1 MKIDEII
8 EGIAKEN
15 SITVDEV
22 RQEMELAINAAK
34 DTPNFKA
41 IFGDRVPTI
50 EEFIE
55 YSVATLQLMNSRTN

>member
-1 MKIDEII
+1 MLLMMRRVFYGEHTASDGID
-8 EGIAKEN
+8 
-15 SITVDEV
+15 
-22 RQEMELAINAAK
+22 AAK

-55 YSVATLQLMNSRTN
+55 YSVATLQLMYSRTN